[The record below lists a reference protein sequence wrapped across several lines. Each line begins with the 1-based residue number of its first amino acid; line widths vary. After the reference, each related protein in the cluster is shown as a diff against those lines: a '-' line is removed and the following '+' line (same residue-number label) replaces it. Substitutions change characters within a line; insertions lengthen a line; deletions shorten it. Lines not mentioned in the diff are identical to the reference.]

1 MRLLLEAG
9 SKTDVCES
17 KSRQSPLYV
26 AVQHQLVEAVQLL
39 INAGKSSQ
47 SCRHG
52 QRRLQKFSDRGQ
64 NGNPPPVSRGR
75 APMES
80 GNKSPQKLKTNTQ

>member
-1 MRLLLEAG
+1 LLEAG

-39 INAGKSSQ
+39 INAGKSFQ
-47 SCRHG
+47 SYRQG
-52 QRRLQKFSDRGQ
+52 QRRLQKFSDGAKTEILLQ
-64 NGNPPPVSRGR
+64 YPLQGNYLGI
-75 APMES
+75 
-80 GNKSPQKLKTNTQ
+80 